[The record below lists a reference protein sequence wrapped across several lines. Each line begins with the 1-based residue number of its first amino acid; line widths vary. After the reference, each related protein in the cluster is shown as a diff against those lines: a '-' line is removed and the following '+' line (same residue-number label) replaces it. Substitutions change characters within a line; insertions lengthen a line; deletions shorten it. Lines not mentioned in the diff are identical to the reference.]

1 MNKFTDRIAKI
12 ITEIRTRTCIDGIDA
27 EALFEILQDELSE
40 YHNEVFTY
48 GHTTGYDDGYE
59 RGYERGGNAMVGELQ
74 HQSWTDGYDVGYAE
88 GYADCRKYSLEG
100 MDYIGID
107 TVSLKDFADILMNNG
122 VVRYET
128 LCYNSRILD
137 VTVGGINISNYLP
150 KEYHRAD
157 GTVHVQEPSEGN
169 LIGLLAASDGKVV
182 TIYNHEC
189 EVFRFTI
196 ADGLVHYTPY
206 KLFEEI

>member
-1 MNKFTDRIAKI
+1 MKSDFMERTAKI
-12 ITEIRTRTCIDGIDA
+12 IAEISARTCIDDDA
-27 EALFEILQDELSE
+27 EVIKDILRNELRECYDALNE
-40 YHNEVFTY
+40 Y
-48 GHTTGYDDGYE
+48 YDDGYAAGYE

-74 HQSWTDGYDVGYAE
+74 NQSWTDGYDVGYAE

-128 LCYNSRILD
+128 ICYNSRILD

-196 ADGLVHYTPY
+196 EDGLVHYASY
-206 KLFEEI
+206 KIFEEI